1 MAAEIRVKMMVWA
14 RGAKKGTA
22 VGGGPTTVLNDG
34 SKTNR
39 FNETAGEAVS
49 TERGGLSRT
58 SIWGCDRG
66 DPMPGIRQFH
76 GESGL
81 CDIGQRQWNPG
92 YSDSEFSGPDSSEP
106 DSSGQVVFS

>member
-49 TERGGLSRT
+49 TERGGLSRIC
-58 SIWGCDRG
+58 IWGCNRVV
-66 DPMPGIRQFH
+66 PMPGIRHFH
-76 GESGL
+76 GEFG
-81 CDIGQRQWNPG
+81 CVNADQRQSNQG
-92 YSDSEFSGPDSSEP
+92 YSDSRSSGPDSSDP
-106 DSSGQVVFS
+106 DSSDQVVFS